1 MTKNASRK
9 CGVITE
15 HGVFQFNRMPF
26 GLKNAPSAFMR
37 IMSRV
42 FEGCESFVLVYI
54 DDILIFTRDKDFNK
68 HLEHVRIAL
77 DRLREFGFKLSPK
90 KCFFAQKKIDF
101 LGHEVSEEGY
111 FPCEKN
117 LESIRNFPVP
127 KTAKQLK
134 SFLGMCGYFRRYIEF
149 RKERTH

>member
-1 MTKNASRK
+1 
-9 CGVITE
+9 
-15 HGVFQFNRMPF
+15 
-26 GLKNAPSAFMR
+26 MR
-37 IMSRV
+37 IMSRL

-54 DDILIFTRDKDFNK
+54 DDILMFIRDKDFNK
-68 HLEHVRIAL
+68 HLEHVRMAL

-117 LESIRNFPVP
+117 LESIRNFPIP
-127 KTAKQLK
+127 KTAKQVK
-134 SFLGMCGYFRRYIEF
+134 SFLGMCGYFRRYIEGF
-149 RKERTH
+149 SQRAHPLIQLNFFHLSAHTLKLI